1 MPIVEITKEEAEN
14 PMLEK
19 ADRVH
24 DWRNYAS
31 DELIEKWEAL
41 GDMRVVVANCL
52 QEIADNEHWD

>member
-1 MPIVEITKEEAEN
+1 MF
-14 PMLEK
+14 EK
-19 ADRVH
+19 AGRVH